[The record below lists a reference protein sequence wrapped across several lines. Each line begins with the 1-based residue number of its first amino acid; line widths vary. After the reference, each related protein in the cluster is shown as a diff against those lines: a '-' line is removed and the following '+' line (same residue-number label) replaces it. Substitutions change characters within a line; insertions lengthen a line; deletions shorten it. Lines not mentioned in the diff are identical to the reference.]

1 MRVAALAPLAAMLV
15 SIANAAPVPNA
26 DPLLSLC
33 IFGKP
38 RQIAFNH
45 VF

>member
-1 MRVAALAPLAAMLV
+1 MRVTALAPLAAMLV
-15 SIANAAPVPNA
+15 SLANAAPVPNA

-38 RQIAFNH
+38 LQIVSNH
-45 VF
+45 VC